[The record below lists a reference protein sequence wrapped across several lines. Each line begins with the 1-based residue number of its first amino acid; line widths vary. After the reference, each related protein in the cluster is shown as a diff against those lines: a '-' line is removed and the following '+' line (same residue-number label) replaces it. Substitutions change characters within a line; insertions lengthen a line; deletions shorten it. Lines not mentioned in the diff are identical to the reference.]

1 MYCRILHFLPL
12 FNMVAF
18 DEVTMEW
25 SIVSRIR
32 MNKQDANAHA
42 LAFKKTFDACK
53 ESYPEFS
60 IGKTLLGVVVDWSDA
75 EIQLRTLLAMIW
87 RRNYFAGAK
96 CIGRDHGKELEIVWL
111 NHPISQD
118 KSLYLLKLL
127 QKLLVVKKFQSASRL
142 SVVK

>member
-75 EIQLRTLLAMIW
+75 EIQLRDAVGNDLATKLLRGCKVHWARSW
-87 RRNYFAGAK
+87 QRVRDRVAK
-96 CIGRDHGKELEIVWL
+96 
-111 NHPISQD
+111 SSD
-118 KSLYLLKLL
+118 KS
-127 QKLLVVKKFQSASRL
+127 R
-142 SVVK
+142 